1 MTAPQT
7 PLRVLVAV
15 VIAAGLVWGSTTLA
29 SAWPQSE
36 RLHHTVTSVRAV
48 DYATDVAAPGS
59 PFFRSRATYDQ

>member
-1 MTAPQT
+1 MTAPQMR
-7 PLRVLVAV
+7 LRAIVAV
-15 VIAAGLVWGSTTLA
+15 VIAAGLVWGSGTLA

-36 RLHHTVTSVRAV
+36 RLHHTVTSARPV